1 MAVETGRLYTEL
13 GLPSGFYPRKNYLDF
28 HMDRRD
34 IGIKLHTDNELFFPG
49 NKVYFIDSDKKV
61 DKSRIGTILNK
72 NKNEEGSLS
81 KEPTYQ
87 VEFKNVLDG
96 STEIN
101 PNCHQYN
108 LVLRMP
114 GEQMQGGKNRKI
126 SKKYRK
132 SKHQKSKHQKSKHQ
146 KSKHQ
151 KSKKQIK

>member
-28 HMDRRD
+28 HMDRRN

-49 NKVYFIDSDKKV
+49 NKVYFIDSDKTV

-72 NKNEEGSLS
+72 NKNEEGSLG
-81 KEPTYQ
+81 EPTYQ
-87 VEFKNVLDG
+87 VEFKNVDG
-96 STEIN
+96 SNKQVN
-101 PNCHQYN
+101 PSCHQYN

-114 GEQMQGGKNRKI
+114 GEMQGGKNRKI

-132 SKHQKSKHQKSKHQ
+132 SKHRKSKHRKSKHR

-151 KSKKQIK
+151 KSKKSN

>member
-87 VEFKNVLDG
+87 VEFKNVSDG
-96 STEIN
+96 STQIN

-114 GEQMQGGKNRKI
+114 GEMQGGKNRKI

-132 SKHQKSKHQKSKHQ
+132 SKHRKSKHRKSKHR
-146 KSKHQ
+146 
-151 KSKKQIK
+151 KSKK

>member
-28 HMDRRD
+28 HMDRRN

-49 NKVYFIDSDKKV
+49 NKVYFIDSDKTV

-81 KEPTYQ
+81 KEPMYQ
-87 VEFKNVLDG
+87 VEFKNVDG
-96 STEIN
+96 SNKQVN
-101 PNCHQYN
+101 PSCHQYN

-114 GEQMQGGKNRKI
+114 GEMQGGKNRKI

-132 SKHQKSKHQKSKHQ
+132 SKHRKSKHRKSKHR
-146 KSKHQ
+146 KSKHR
-151 KSKKQIK
+151 KSKKSN

>member
-114 GEQMQGGKNRKI
+114 GEMQGGKNRKI

>member
-28 HMDRRD
+28 HMDRRN

-81 KEPTYQ
+81 KEPMYQ
-87 VEFKNVLDG
+87 VEFKNVSDG
-96 STEIN
+96 SKQID
-101 PNCHQYN
+101 PSCHQYN

-114 GEQMQGGKNRKI
+114 GEMQGGKNRKI

-132 SKHQKSKHQKSKHQ
+132 SKHRKSKHRKSKHR
-146 KSKHQ
+146 
-151 KSKKQIK
+151 KSKKSN

>member
-28 HMDRRD
+28 HMDRRN

-49 NKVYFIDSDKKV
+49 NKVYFIDSDKTV

-81 KEPTYQ
+81 KEPMYQ
-87 VEFKNVLDG
+87 VEFKNVDG
-96 STEIN
+96 SNKQVN
-101 PNCHQYN
+101 PSCHQYN

-114 GEQMQGGKNRKI
+114 GEMQGGKNRKI

-132 SKHQKSKHQKSKHQ
+132 SKHRKSKHRKSKHR
-146 KSKHQ
+146 
-151 KSKKQIK
+151 KSKKSN

>member
-28 HMDRRD
+28 HMDRRN

-49 NKVYFIDSDKKV
+49 NKVYFIDSDKTV

-81 KEPTYQ
+81 KEPMYQ
-87 VEFKNVLDG
+87 VEFKNVDG
-96 STEIN
+96 SNKQVN
-101 PNCHQYN
+101 PSCHQYN

-114 GEQMQGGKNRKI
+114 GEMQGGKNRKI

-132 SKHQKSKHQKSKHQ
+132 SKHRKSKHR
-146 KSKHQ
+146 
-151 KSKKQIK
+151 KSKKSN

>member
-28 HMDRRD
+28 HMDRRN

-49 NKVYFIDSDKKV
+49 NKVYFIDSDKTV

-114 GEQMQGGKNRKI
+114 GEMQGGKNRKI

-132 SKHQKSKHQKSKHQ
+132 SKHQKSKHQKSNHR

>member
-1 MAVETGRLYTEL
+1 
-13 GLPSGFYPRKNYLDF
+13 
-28 HMDRRD
+28 MDRRN

-61 DKSRIGTILNK
+61 DKSRIGIILKN
-72 NKNEEGSLS
+72 NKNEEGSFS

-87 VEFKNVLDG
+87 VEFKNISDG
-96 STEIN
+96 TTEIN

-132 SKHQKSKHQKSKHQ
+132 SKHRKSKHRKSKHR
-146 KSKHQ
+146 K
-151 KSKKQIK
+151 

>member
-114 GEQMQGGKNRKI
+114 GEMQGGKNRKI

-132 SKHQKSKHQKSKHQ
+132 SKHRKSKHRKSKHR
-146 KSKHQ
+146 
-151 KSKKQIK
+151 KSKK

>member
-28 HMDRRD
+28 HMDRRN

-81 KEPTYQ
+81 KEPMYQ
-87 VEFKNVLDG
+87 VEFKNVDG
-96 STEIN
+96 SNKQVN
-101 PNCHQYN
+101 PSCHQYN

-114 GEQMQGGKNRKI
+114 GEMQGGKNRKI

-132 SKHQKSKHQKSKHQ
+132 SKHRKSKHRKSKHR
-146 KSKHQ
+146 
-151 KSKKQIK
+151 KSKKSN